1 MNIKSFKISLLLLT
15 CFILICGFA
24 IAQHK
29 KEKILYPYLTY
40 LPKKYSAENNQP
52 YPVLIYLHG
61 GSLRG
66 KDLSKLKTYGPPK
79 EIAKGREFDL
89 IIISPQCP
97 ENKYWSS
104 DNWFEPLYANIIK
117 EYNIDTNRVYLS
129 GISIGGYGTWITAM
143 DYPDKFAAI
152 APLCGGCND
161 SDTVKISNLKSI
173 PILTYHGTADDMI
186 PINETQRIVDKLKPV
201 NKQLK
206 FVKME
211 GEGHGIQYLYQDT
224 VIYNWLLQYSK

>member
-15 CFILICGFA
+15 SFLLICGSSN
-24 IAQHK
+24 AQHK
-29 KEKILYPYLTY
+29 KEKVLYPYLAY
-40 LPKKYSAENNQP
+40 LPKKYPAENRQP

-66 KDLSKLKTYGPPK
+66 KHLSKLKTYGPPQ

-104 DNWFEPLYANIIK
+104 DNWFEPLYADIIK
-117 EYNIDTNRVYLS
+117 KYNIDTNRVYLS

-143 DYPDKFAAI
+143 DYPDRIAAI

-161 SDTVKISNLKSI
+161 SDTGKISNLKSM

-186 PINETQRIVDKLKPV
+186 PISETQRIVDKLKPV

-206 FVKME
+206 FVKIE
-211 GEGHGIQYLYQDT
+211 GEDHGIQYLYQDT